1 MTSFPAVPVLCGWV
15 WGPGRSILWRQ
26 LEPRGL
32 VLKYALEPAPQCI
45 QWTWTPRPG
54 MLKQLWA
61 SLPVRCQTIQVSK
74 HLDGGLLGFY
84 WKCNLQPYETIS
96 AYWGVDPHHLPVT
109 WSNAQ
114 SRNVLRWHWQNMQH
128 EHVVVVV
135 GGGGVEKYVHHEVD
149 ASIQYFPTHT
159 HSHTFQHGSQWPF
172 SVCLATSILTEHRRV
187 DANFNSPSTSLNH
200 QIETTH

>member
-135 GGGGVEKYVHHEVD
+135 GGGGCWKIC
-149 ASIQYFPTHT
+149 ASRGRCFHSIFPNTHT
-159 HSHTFQHGSQWPF
+159 AILSSTGHNGHFQYVWLLQFWLNTGELMP
-172 SVCLATSILTEHRRV
+172 ILTPQALLSIIR
-187 DANFNSPSTSLNH
+187 
-200 QIETTH
+200 

>member
-1 MTSFPAVPVLCGWV
+1 MTSFPAAPVLCGWV
-15 WGPGRSILWRQ
+15 RGPGCSILWRQ
-26 LEPRGL
+26 LEPRDL

-84 WKCNLQPYETIS
+84 WKFNLQPYETIS

-159 HSHTFQHGSQWPF
+159 QPYFPARVTMAIF
-172 SVCLATSILTEHRRV
+172 SMSGYF
-187 DANFNSPSTSLNH
+187 NFDWTQESWC
-200 QIETTH
+200 QF